1 MFRKVLFVHLPT
13 PAVRVTLFGRKL
25 MERRQDGVTE
35 SVLADDVA
43 VLDVLATR
51 FGLHFPAGTSFP
63 SVAA

>member
-13 PAVRVTLFGRKL
+13 PAVRVTLFGWKL
-25 MERRQDGVTE
+25 MERRPDGVTE
-35 SVLADDVA
+35 SEPAEDAA

-63 SVAA
+63 LVAA